1 MSMARILVIGG
12 GYGAKIHAPAF
23 AAVPAVSYVGV
34 AGRGHA
40 PVATGDK
47 IESLPDWR
55 AALDRGGWTA
65 AVVATPPRAQLDI
78 ARRLVAA
85 RVPALIEKPCGTNG
99 AALSSFAR
107 ESIGLPFV
115 VGYSFRFVRGMRELA
130 EQAQSIGPIRTIRV
144 AWRTAGWGVVDRPWT
159 WRNSRGEGGGVIRE
173 FATHVFDYLSL
184 FAQGDWRVES
194 AAAKLRIRSRRDA
207 AGIAN
212 EVDAPD
218 GIDVVLAGSS
228 GTRAEI
234 SIDAAHSPAEGHR
247 IEIHGDRAMLS
258 WNHAAPFDTGAET
271 LIRRDSGGEK
281 QIALAPDAAAH
292 DSRLPAAIRQA
303 AAVVDTVRG
312 RADSGIADLTA
323 AAAVWRLVE
332 ATEAAAGK

>member
-1 MSMARILVIGG
+1 MPEERILVIGG

-23 AAVPAVSYVGV
+23 AAVPDVSHVGV

-40 PVATGDK
+40 PAATGDK

-65 AVVATPPRAQLDI
+65 AVVAAPPNAQIDI
-78 ARRLVAA
+78 ARRLAEAA
-85 RVPALIEKPCGTNG
+85 VPALIEKPCGTNG

-107 ESIGLPFV
+107 ETIGMPFAA
-115 VGYSFRFVRGMRELA
+115 GFSFRFVRGMRELA
-130 EQAQSIGPIRTIRV
+130 AQARDVGSIRTIRV
-144 AWRTAGWGVVDRPWT
+144 AWRTAGWGAAERPWT
-159 WRNSRGEGGGVIRE
+159 WRNSRDEGGGVIRE

-194 AAAKLRIRSRRDA
+194 AATKLRIRSRRDA
-207 AGIAN
+207 AGVVR

-218 GIDVVLAGSS
+218 GIDIVLACPMGP
-228 GTRAEI
+228 RAEI
-234 SIDAAHSPAEGHR
+234 SIDAACPQAEGHR

-258 WNHAAPFDTGAET
+258 WNHAAPFDTGAEV
-271 LIRRDSGGEK
+271 LFRRDSGGQK
-281 QIALAPDAAAH
+281 QIALAPDADAR
-292 DSRLPAAIRQA
+292 DSRLPAAMRQA
-303 AAVVDTVRG
+303 AAFVDAVRG
-312 RADSGIADLTA
+312 RTHSGIADLAA

-332 ATEAAAGK
+332 TTEAAAAI